1 MSAIAA
7 YLTDI
12 RVRLQVEHR
21 ARKLAL
27 FDLGLD
33 SKLRACNLVKFKV
46 RNICRGD
53 HVDPP
58 AIIV

>member
-1 MSAIAA
+1 
-7 YLTDI
+7 LTDI